1 MADIASSELNLRELR
16 ILHALL
22 HERSITRTAELLA
35 TTQPGISK
43 VLRHLR
49 AQFGDPLFVRN
60 GHAMQPTAKALEIAD
75 QVRTLLGVADSLRA
89 SATVFDPVRSDRTF
103 SLLLTDVG
111 MIRFL
116 PPLIAHVAAIA
127 PRVNIRAMPL
137 DSRQFELKLEAGEA
151 DLALGAFPKAPRH
164 LRRQRLYFDGYV
176 TVVRKGHP
184 KIPAVRSRAGFLA
197 QRHILITASETGHA
211 AHGTA
216 QRVLAS
222 QIAPGNIMLRVPSF
236 IAGAIVAAETDGLTT
251 LAGQSGQAACR
262 AAWPGGIRNADRP
275 ATHRDHAI
283 LARTVSSRS
292 RASLVQVD
300 HLRTLWRNG
309 KHARA
314 DHRIKLIRSTA
325 TYTFSTPHHSAM
337 NSAVALVDFRSESS
351 STYSLKPCIA
361 APFAPKQRLGML

>member
-75 QVRTLLGVADSLRA
+75 QLRTLLGVADSLRA
-89 SATVFDPVRSDRTF
+89 SATAFDSVRSDRTF

-111 MIRFL
+111 MVRFL

-164 LRRQRLYFDGYV
+164 LRCQRLYFDGYV

-197 QRHILITASETGHA
+197 QRHILVTASETGHA

-216 QRVLAS
+216 QRVLTS

-236 IAGAIVAAETDGLTT
+236 IASAIVAAETDGLTT
-251 LAGQSGQAACR
+251 LPANLAKRLAGPLGLTAFETPIALPRIEITQYWHER
-262 AAWPGGIRNADRP
+262 Y
-275 ATHRDHAI
+275 HRDPAHRWFRSVTSELFGAAVSMR
-283 LARTVSSRS
+283 ARTT
-292 RASLVQVD
+292 AS
-300 HLRTLWRNG
+300 N
-309 KHARA
+309 
-314 DHRIKLIRSTA
+314 
-325 TYTFSTPHHSAM
+325 
-337 NSAVALVDFRSESS
+337 
-351 STYSLKPCIA
+351 
-361 APFAPKQRLGML
+361 

>member
-75 QVRTLLGVADSLRA
+75 QLRTLLGVADSLRA
-89 SATVFDPVRSDRTF
+89 SATAFDPVRSDRTF

-111 MIRFL
+111 MVRFL
-116 PPLIAHVAAIA
+116 PNLIAHVAAIA

-197 QRHILITASETGHA
+197 QRHILVTASETGHA

-216 QRVLAS
+216 QRVLTS

-236 IAGAIVAAETDGLTT
+236 IAGAIVAAETDGLATLPANLAKR
-251 LAGQSGQAACR
+251 LAGPLGLTAFETPIALPRIEITQYWHER
-262 AAWPGGIRNADRP
+262 Y
-275 ATHRDHAI
+275 HRDPAH
-283 LARTVSSRS
+283 RWFRS
-292 RASLVQVD
+292 ITSELFGATASLRG
-300 HLRTLWRNG
+300 RT
-309 KHARA
+309 
-314 DHRIKLIRSTA
+314 TA
-325 TYTFSTPHHSAM
+325 S
-337 NSAVALVDFRSESS
+337 N
-351 STYSLKPCIA
+351 
-361 APFAPKQRLGML
+361 

>member
-89 SATVFDPVRSDRTF
+89 SATAFDPVRSDRTF

-137 DSRQFELKLEAGEA
+137 IHASSNSSWKPVKPIWRSAPFQKPRAICGVSDYISTAMSPSSARDIPKYRLAGRA
-151 DLALGAFPKAPRH
+151 QAFSPSGISSSPPRRPVMPRTEPPSACS
-164 LRRQRLYFDGYV
+164 LRRYHRGISCY
-176 TVVRKGHP
+176 
-184 KIPAVRSRAGFLA
+184 ASRASLPA
-197 QRHILITASETGHA
+197 PSSRPKPR
-211 AHGTA
+211 AHH
-216 QRVLAS
+216 
-222 QIAPGNIMLRVPSF
+222 
-236 IAGAIVAAETDGLTT
+236 
-251 LAGQSGQAACR
+251 LAGQSGQAPCR
-262 AAWPGGIRNADRP
+262 AARAGRIRNPDRLP
-275 ATHRDHAI
+275 RIEISQYWHERYHRDA
-283 LARTVSSRS
+283 A
-292 RASLVQVD
+292 
-300 HLRTLWRNG
+300 
-309 KHARA
+309 
-314 DHRIKLIRSTA
+314 HRW
-325 TYTFSTPHHSAM
+325 
-337 NSAVALVDFRSESS
+337 FRSITSELFGATASMRGRTTAS
-351 STYSLKPCIA
+351 N
-361 APFAPKQRLGML
+361 

>member
-236 IAGAIVAAETDGLTT
+236 IAGAIVAAETDGLATLPANLAKR
-251 LAGQSGQAACR
+251 LAGPLGLAAFETPIALPR
-262 AAWPGGIRNADRP
+262 IEITQYWHERY
-275 ATHRDHAI
+275 HRDPAHRWFRSITSELFGAT
-283 LARTVSSRS
+283 ASMRGRTV
-292 RASLVQVD
+292 ASD
-300 HLRTLWRNG
+300 
-309 KHARA
+309 
-314 DHRIKLIRSTA
+314 
-325 TYTFSTPHHSAM
+325 
-337 NSAVALVDFRSESS
+337 
-351 STYSLKPCIA
+351 
-361 APFAPKQRLGML
+361 

>member
-1 MADIASSELNLRELR
+1 MVDIASSELNLRELR

-75 QVRTLLGVADSLRA
+75 QLRALLGVADSLRA
-89 SATVFDPVRSDRTF
+89 SATAFDPVRSDRTF

-111 MIRFL
+111 MVRFL

-184 KIPAVRSRAGFLA
+184 KIPAVRSRVGFLA

-216 QRVLAS
+216 QRVLTS

-251 LAGQSGQAACR
+251 LPANLAKRLAGPLGLTAFETPIALPRIEITQYWHER
-262 AAWPGGIRNADRP
+262 Y
-275 ATHRDHAI
+275 HRDPA
-283 LARTVSSRS
+283 
-292 RASLVQVD
+292 
-300 HLRTLWRNG
+300 
-309 KHARA
+309 
-314 DHRIKLIRSTA
+314 HRW
-325 TYTFSTPHHSAM
+325 
-337 NSAVALVDFRSESS
+337 FRSVTSELFGATASMRGRTTAS
-351 STYSLKPCIA
+351 N
-361 APFAPKQRLGML
+361 

>member
-89 SATVFDPVRSDRTF
+89 SATAFDPVRSDRTF

-197 QRHILITASETGHA
+197 QRHILVTASETGHA

-216 QRVLAS
+216 QRVLTS

-251 LAGQSGQAACR
+251 LPANLAKRLAGPLGLAAFETPIALPR
-262 AAWPGGIRNADRP
+262 IEITQYWHERY
-275 ATHRDHAI
+275 HRDPA
-283 LARTVSSRS
+283 
-292 RASLVQVD
+292 
-300 HLRTLWRNG
+300 
-309 KHARA
+309 
-314 DHRIKLIRSTA
+314 HRW
-325 TYTFSTPHHSAM
+325 
-337 NSAVALVDFRSESS
+337 FRSITSELFGATASMRGR
-351 STYSLKPCIA
+351 TIA
-361 APFAPKQRLGML
+361 SN